1 MPVHTLLDAARL
13 THNDVAVGLIEENL
27 TSAPEAA
34 SFLSRV
40 IPGTSY
46 KVVVASGDP
55 TTGFTAAN
63 EGIAPTKSTLEQRLH
78 ECYIFR
84 AAVAVDLAVQRA
96 SEGLGVDDLEMIEAS
111 RVTRAALREIGSQI
125 WYGTTNDAKGF
136 GGLKA
141 FTPKTLTAGT
151 IGSSIT
157 VDAAG
162 TTAGTASSIYA
173 VKFGLQDVH
182 LIFGNN
188 QTLELGEFRDQMLAD
203 ASGGQYAARVAQ
215 MTAWIGM
222 QIGSVNSVGR
232 ILNVTADSGKTASD
246 SLISQ
251 LMEKFPVGYVP
262 DAFYMSRRSAAQI
275 ARSRPVTI
283 FSQAGV
289 APNSARTTPVIASRV
304 NDWEGIP
311 IITTDSILNTDALE

>member
-1 MPVHTLLDAARL
+1 MPVPTLLDVAKL
-13 THNDVAVGLIEENL
+13 VGNDVSVGLIEENL
-27 TSAPEAA
+27 TAAPEAA
-34 SFLSRV
+34 TFMSRV

-78 ECYIFR
+78 ECYIYR
-84 AAVAVDLAVQRA
+84 GAVAIDLAVQRA
-96 SEGLGVDDLEMIEAS
+96 SEGLGVPDLEMLEAS
-111 RVTRAALREIGSQI
+111 RVTQAALRDIGSQI
-125 WYGTTNDAKGF
+125 WYGTTNDTKGF

-141 FTPKTLTAGT
+141 FTPKTLSAGS
-151 IGSSIT
+151 IGSTIV

-162 TTAGTASSIYA
+162 TTASTASSIYA
-173 VKFGLQDVH
+173 VKFGIQDVH

-188 QTLELGEFRDQMLAD
+188 QTLELGEFRDQMLTD
-203 ASGGQYAARVAQ
+203 ASNGQYAARVAQ

-262 DAFYMSRRSAAQI
+262 DAFYMSRRSASQL
-275 ARSRPVTI
+275 ARSRTVTI

-289 APNSARTTPVIASRV
+289 APNAARTSPVIATRV
-304 NDWEGIP
+304 NDWDGIP
-311 IITTDSILNTDALE
+311 IIVTDSILNTDSIE